1 MEDVKWK
8 INGIFKADPKKIYKE
23 LGNTTITPEEVLE
36 KARNE
41 KTELH
46 RCFEWSDSVAAEK
59 YRLQQARQIIQLLV
73 VVPKNEK
80 NEPTRVFQITSE
92 RNVYQHSRMFLRQP
106 DEYQILL
113 QRAKIELKQI
123 RQRYKALSEL
133 EAIFDAIDEL

>member
-46 RCFEWSDSVAAEK
+46 LCFEWSDSVAAEK